1 MALTVI
7 LFSILLSSGIGAYFS
22 GRLFKTRPHTAVFA
36 SVPVLAGII
45 LFYLFNL
52 QGIIDSYIAMDL
64 PSRAA
69 LTFALLSPA
78 GFLMGFQFPSLIRM
92 ASFGNAGRNNTTL
105 LWGINVVASIIGTV
119 LAALLAMVIGFG
131 GNLLV
136 GLAMYAGAGLSALAA
151 FLASKK
157 YADQALSVEERE

>member
-1 MALTVI
+1 
-7 LFSILLSSGIGAYFS
+7 
-22 GRLFKTRPHTAVFA
+22 
-36 SVPVLAGII
+36 
-45 LFYLFNL
+45 
-52 QGIIDSYIAMDL
+52 MDL
-64 PSRAA
+64 PARAA

-92 ASFGNAGRNNTTL
+92 ASFGNGARNNTTL

-119 LAALLAMVIGFG
+119 LAALLGMVIGFN

-136 GLAMYAGAGLSALAA
+136 GLAMYAGAGASALAA
-151 FLASKK
+151 FLAHRK